1 MVNKNEFNF
10 KGWFDEEVD
19 QLEKD
24 PEYIA
29 YGLMVDLAAQ
39 VAKKLQSQGLKQK
52 DLAERLGK
60 SQGWISRFMND
71 PTNFSIK
78 KLVEIAVAL
87 GMELDVSFKETGTL
101 PEFKPKMITGK
112 AKAGPTRQF
121 SFDDAAYSGKVEK
134 SAQNKPDNKV
144 IAA

>member
-1 MVNKNEFNF
+1 MGIKDEFDF
-10 KGWFDEEVD
+10 KGWFDNEVNE
-19 QLEKD
+19 LEND
-24 PEYIA
+24 PEYLA

-39 VAKKLQSQGLKQK
+39 VAKKLKAEGLKQK
-52 DLAERLGK
+52 DLAKRLGK
-60 SQGWISRFMND
+60 SEGWISRFMND

-87 GMELDVSFKETGTL
+87 GMELNVSFKETTDV
-101 PEFKPKMITGK
+101 PDFKPKTIPGK
-112 AKAGPTRQF
+112 TKTGPTAQF

-134 SAQNKPDNKV
+134 TAQTKPNKND

>member
-39 VAKKLQSQGLKQK
+39 VAKKLESEGLKQK

-60 SQGWISRFMND
+60 SQ
-71 PTNFSIK
+71 
-78 KLVEIAVAL
+78 
-87 GMELDVSFKETGTL
+87 
-101 PEFKPKMITGK
+101 
-112 AKAGPTRQF
+112 
-121 SFDDAAYSGKVEK
+121 
-134 SAQNKPDNKV
+134 
-144 IAA
+144 